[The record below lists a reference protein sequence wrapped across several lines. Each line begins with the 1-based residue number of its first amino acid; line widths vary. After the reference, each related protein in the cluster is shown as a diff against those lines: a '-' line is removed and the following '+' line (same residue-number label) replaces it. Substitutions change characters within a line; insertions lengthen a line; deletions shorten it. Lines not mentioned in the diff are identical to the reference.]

1 MSIVVRALNSQD
13 EFHDA
18 VELQKEI
25 WQFKDMD
32 LLPRRLFVVA
42 TKVGGQAFGAYDGG
56 RMVGF
61 ALAIPGMKQGYGA
74 YLHSHM
80 VGVAASHRNQG
91 VGRML
96 KLAQRDDALARG
108 IDLME
113 WTFDP
118 LEIKNAFF
126 NIERLGAVVRRYV
139 LNQYG
144 ISTSVLH
151 TGLPTD
157 RCVAEW
163 WMRSERVVKALAGE
177 RSERS
182 EIESRI
188 QVPSDIEE
196 IRVKEPARAR
206 EIQGVISEQF
216 GNAFDRGLTVIGFER
231 SEATGD
237 YLLGQ
242 FESGRGE

>member
-42 TKVGGQAFGAYDGG
+42 TKVGGQAFGAYDGE

-177 RSERS
+177 RSERGA
-182 EIESRI
+182 IEGRI
-188 QVPSDIEE
+188 KVPSDIEE

-216 GNAFDRGLTVIGFER
+216 GNAFDRGLSVIGFAR

-237 YLLGQ
+237 YLLG
-242 FESGRGE
+242 RGE

>member
-13 EFHDA
+13 EFRDA
-18 VELQKEI
+18 VELQKVI

-42 TKVGGQAFGAYDGG
+42 TKVGGQAFGAYDGDH
-56 RMVGF
+56 MVGF
-61 ALAIPGMKQGYGA
+61 ALAIPGMKQGYGG

-108 IDLME
+108 VDLME

-126 NIERLGAVVRRYV
+126 NIERLGAIVRRYV

-177 RSERS
+177 RFERG
-182 EIESRI
+182 EIEARI

-196 IRVKEPARAR
+196 IRMKEPVRAR

-216 GNAFDRGLTVIGFER
+216 GNAFDRGLTVIGFTR
-231 SEATGD
+231 SEATSD
-237 YLLGQ
+237 YLLG
-242 FESGRGE
+242 RGE